1 MKTVCLSFILLL
13 ASLAVAQDQSSK
25 KEDVGL
31 RYAQMAVN
39 VASTVQHQDLA
50 GYFAIF
56 VDDKQWTSLLKDKDI
71 GPFLKLKD
79 QKADRRA
86 VIIASILD
94 EKAPRVAVYFDGAT
108 ATDMAGYTPGP
119 EAKISADSL
128 KPVPK
133 DAAKAS
139 DAAKGWKLAP
149 VEGIASDD
157 GEALPAYQISKVESG
172 K

>member
-13 ASLAVAQDQSSK
+13 ASLALAQNQPSK
-25 KEDVGL
+25 DGVGL
-31 RYAQMAVN
+31 RYAQIAVN
-39 VASTVQHQDLA
+39 VASTVQHQDLT

-86 VIIASILD
+86 VIIASLLD

-139 DAAKGWKLAP
+139 DAAKGWKISP
-149 VEGIASDD
+149 VEGVASDD
-157 GEALPAYQISKVESG
+157 GEALPAYQISKMEAG

>member
-13 ASLAVAQDQSSK
+13 ASLAVAQNQSSK
-25 KEDVGL
+25 DDVGL

-39 VASTVQHQDLA
+39 VASTVQHQNLA

-86 VIIASILD
+86 VIIASLLD

-149 VEGIASDD
+149 VEGVASDD
-157 GEALPAYQISKVESG
+157 GEALPAYQISKVEAG